1 MVTQPIILS
10 LVKLKLVSL
19 TSRSARIQKK
29 RRIRLN
35 SDFLPT
41 SLLFMKIIS
50 QAGVVLDSSIQAF
63 QIFFLIAVYSCT
75 HVTPRIAI
83 VQLKWNWLFGWPTY
97 TWKACC
103 FCWVLFVTWGRCE
116 GNMAA
121 KLLFSPKSYIEH
133 LLLSTAPGFRGQS
146 AWARDMA
153 QWVEVLFGMYRQGC
167 GFNS

>member
-50 QAGVVLDSSIQAF
+50 QAGVVLDSSIQAL
-63 QIFFLIAVYSCT
+63 QIFFFDRC
-75 HVTPRIAI
+75 
-83 VQLKWNWLFGWPTY
+83 LFLY
-97 TWKACC
+97 TC
-103 FCWVLFVTWGRCE
+103 
-116 GNMAA
+116 N
-121 KLLFSPKSYIEH
+121 PKDCY
-133 LLLSTAPGFRGQS
+133 STAEMKLAIWVAHIHLKGMLFLLGFVCYLGT
-146 AWARDMA
+146 
-153 QWVEVLFGMYRQGC
+153 V
-167 GFNS
+167 